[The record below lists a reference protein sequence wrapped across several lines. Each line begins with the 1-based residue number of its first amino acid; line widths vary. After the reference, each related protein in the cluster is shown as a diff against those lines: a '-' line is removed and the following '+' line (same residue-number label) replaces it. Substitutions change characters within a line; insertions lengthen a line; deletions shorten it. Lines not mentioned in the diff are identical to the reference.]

1 MKKLLLATI
10 VFITMAS
17 FKADKPAY
25 ALYNAEGKQVKYAK
39 MLDALQEADVVFYG
53 ELHDNPIAHWLE
65 LEITHDL
72 YAARQGNLVLGA
84 EMFEADNQLLLN
96 EYLEGKISESS
107 FEKEA
112 RLWPNYKTDYKPL
125 VVFAKDSS
133 LPFIATNVP
142 RRYASVVYKQG
153 MDTLAYLSAEAR
165 GYMAPL
171 PIVYDSTVKCY
182 ADMMSE
188 MEMMGH
194 ANPNLPKSQAL
205 KDATMAYQIF
215 LNMKDGK
222 QFIHYN
228 GSYHS
233 NNWQGIIWYLNQYK
247 PGLKIKTI
255 NTVLQADVDSLEAE
269 NQHTADFVVV
279 VPETMTR
286 TQ

>member
-1 MKKLLLATI
+1 MKKLFLLSLA
-10 VFITMAS
+10 FISLVS
-17 FKADKPAY
+17 FRADKPAY
-25 ALYNAEGKQVKYAK
+25 KLFTGEGKQVKYAQ
-39 MLDALQEADVVFYG
+39 MMEALNDADVVFFG

-65 LEITHDL
+65 FEITRDL
-72 YAARQGNLVLGA
+72 YASRQGNLVLGA

-125 VVFAKDSS
+125 VEFAKDSN
-133 LPFIATNVP
+133 LYFVATNVP

-153 MDTLAYLSAEAR
+153 VDTLEFLSAEAR

-171 PIVYDSTVKCY
+171 PFAYDSAVKCY
-182 ADMMSE
+182 ADMMAE

-205 KDATMAYQIF
+205 KDATMAYQIAA
-215 LNMKDGK
+215 NMQQGK
-222 QFIHYN
+222 LFIHYN

-233 NNWQGIIWYLNQYK
+233 NNGEGIIWHLNQYK
-247 PGLKIKTI
+247 PGLKIATI
-255 NTVLQADVDSLEAE
+255 NTVLQSDIDKMDEEFQNS
-269 NQHTADFVVV
+269 ADFVVV
-279 VPETMTR
+279 VPETMTK

>member
-1 MKKLLLATI
+1 MKKLLLVTI

-39 MLDALQEADVVFYG
+39 MLDALQEADIVFYG

-65 LEITHDL
+65 LEITNDL
-72 YAARQGNLVLGA
+72 YAAGQGNLVLGA

-133 LPFIATNVP
+133 LPFVATNVP

-153 MDTLAYLSAEAR
+153 LDTLGYLSAEAR

-205 KDATMAYQIF
+205 KDATMAHRIM
-215 LNMKDGK
+215 LNLEDGK

-255 NTVLQADVDSLEAE
+255 NTVLQADMDSLETE